1 MGYHT
6 KHIEKGTLGEFSK
19 IREEYEELTDAVNQ
33 GSKVMEICQMCDLIG
48 AIKSYAFTQYNLT
61 LDDLI
66 QFLEKTESAFKD
78 GTRR

>member
-33 GSKVMEICQMCDLIG
+33 GSKVMEICEMCD
-48 AIKSYAFTQYNLT
+48 
-61 LDDLI
+61 
-66 QFLEKTESAFKD
+66 
-78 GTRR
+78 

>member
-33 GSKVMEICQMCDLIG
+33 GSKVMEICEMCDLIG
-48 AIKSYAFTQYNLT
+48 AIKS
-61 LDDLI
+61 
-66 QFLEKTESAFKD
+66 
-78 GTRR
+78 